1 MLEALRERGIR
12 YAMISNADNL
22 GAQLDPR
29 IVAHMAA
36 SEIPFLM
43 EVVQGTEA
51 DRKGGHVARR
61 RSDGQLVLR
70 ETAQTPRR
78 GPGVVPRLP
87 PLALLQHEHAVG
99 RSRRAAPSAWSAPAA
114 CWRCR

>member
-1 MLEALRERGIR
+1 MLAALRERGIR

-36 SEIPFLM
+36 GQIPFLM

-61 RSDGQLVLR
+61 RADGQLVLR
-70 ETAQTPRR
+70 ETAQTPPEDAESFRDYRR
-78 GPGVVPRLP
+78 WRYYNTNTLWVDWTC
-87 PLALLQHEHAVG
+87 
-99 RSRRAAPSAWSAPAA
+99 SRRDWTRPTGS
-114 CWRCR
+114 CRCR